1 MAGSHVE
8 LNSDM
13 NTAASNRGPKFYRGE
28 FIPLSWR
35 SVGWHGSAGHQRRN
49 TPQRQTLKPL
59 VFRWSPSPT
68 ALHLHTI
75 RIRMWPLRT
84 RGWQRSTCS
93 FSLNVRPKVE
103 SITFTHFLLV
113 RIKLHIHGWLQRRL
127 RNIVLS
133 IQLKIRGLIH
143 TEEKRNTCWWPSS
156 NLCDISMAS
165 FCSFALPRKPGLCS
179 LLYFEGQV
187 RCVVQTRICTGAI
200 NKESPGKHRKQK

>member
-1 MAGSHVE
+1 MA
-8 LNSDM
+8 
-13 NTAASNRGPKFYRGE
+13 
-28 FIPLSWR
+28 
-35 SVGWHGSAGHQRRN
+35 
-49 TPQRQTLKPL
+49 RQC
-59 VFRWSPSPT
+59 WSSETQHPT
-68 ALHLHTI
+68 ASDTQAPRISLVSQPYSASPPHRPHPHVATTHPGLAEEHL
-75 RIRMWPLRT
+75 L
-84 RGWQRSTCS
+84 
-93 FSLNVRPKVE
+93 FSLNVRPKVV

-127 RNIVLS
+127 RNVVLS

-179 LLYFEGQV
+179 LLYLEGQV